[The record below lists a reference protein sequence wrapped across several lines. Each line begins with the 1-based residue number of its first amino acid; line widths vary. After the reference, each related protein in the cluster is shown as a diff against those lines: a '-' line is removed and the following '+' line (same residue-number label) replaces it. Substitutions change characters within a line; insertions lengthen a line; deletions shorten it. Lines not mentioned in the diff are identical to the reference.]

1 MKKIEENKAILLGD
15 NNEYLV
21 LKRVEFEKELYLI
34 CLNITSAPKFSLIKV
49 KGSKAYFIK
58 NEDTIN
64 SVLNVLKQ
72 DKEYMAKV
80 EGSLNEMLKQTET
93 KKPATTKTTAKLVA
107 KTAKKK
113 N

>member
-21 LKRVEFEKELYLI
+21 LKKVEYEKETYLI
-34 CLNITSAPKFSLIKV
+34 CLNITSDAKFSLIKV

-58 NEDTIN
+58 NEDTI
-64 SVLNVLKQ
+64 SAVLNVLKQ

-80 EGSLNEMLKQTET
+80 ESSLNEMLKPQS
-93 KKPATTKTTAKLVA
+93 KPATKTSTKPAAVA
-107 KTAKKK
+107 TKTAKKK